1 VLAGSVLVETLVVP
15 LEEDLPKD
23 ACGSAVADLALHDT
37 YIVWNS
43 ALASIPPL
51 AVMVLVLGAA
61 ALIKY
66 LFWR

>member
-1 VLAGSVLVETLVVP
+1 M
-15 LEEDLPKD
+15 
-23 ACGSAVADLALHDT
+23 ADIALHDT
-37 YIVWNS
+37 YIVWNW

-51 AVMVLVLGAA
+51 AVFVLVLGAG